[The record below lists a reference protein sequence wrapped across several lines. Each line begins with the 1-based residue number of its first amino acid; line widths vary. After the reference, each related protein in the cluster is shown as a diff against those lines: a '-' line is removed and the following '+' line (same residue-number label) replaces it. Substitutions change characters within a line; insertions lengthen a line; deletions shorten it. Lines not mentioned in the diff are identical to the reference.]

1 MQWKVVRRLAESLG
15 YARLGRGEVQ
25 GPCFDNVLQARDVV
39 MEEGGGGGG
48 SIPMQW
54 ALFRVIAGFGERL
67 CCFC

>member
-39 MEEGGGGGG
+39 MEEGGGAVAAFQCSG
-48 SIPMQW
+48 
-54 ALFRVIAGFGERL
+54 LYFV
-67 CCFC
+67 

>member
-39 MEEGGGGGG
+39 MKEERGGWQHSNAVG
-48 SIPMQW
+48 SI
-54 ALFRVIAGFGERL
+54 LCDCRL
-67 CCFC
+67 W